1 MLKPADPPIQPEP
14 GGSEPNGERP
24 IGELVHQLVEDG
36 KAYAQAEIGVAKAIA
51 SAKADR
57 LRVPAILFGA
67 AFLLSQAAVTVLA
80 VALFLALLPL
90 IGPLLAGIAAFAI
103 FAGIAVGL
111 GWWAIEIIRR
121 EL

>member
-1 MLKPADPPIQPEP
+1 MLKPADPPPP
-14 GGSEPNGERP
+14 EPNGERP
-24 IGELVHQLVEDG
+24 IGELVGRLVEDG
-36 KAYAQAEIGVAKAIA
+36 KAYAQAEFGVAKAIA

-57 LRVPAILFGA
+57 LKIPAILFGA
-67 AFLLSQAAVTVLA
+67 AFVLSQAAATVLA

-103 FAGIAVGL
+103 FAGIAAGL
-111 GWWAIEIIRR
+111 GWWAIEILRR

>member
-1 MLKPADPPIQPEP
+1 MLKPADPPLP
-14 GGSEPNGERP
+14 GPDENRP
-24 IGELVHQLVEDG
+24 IGELVSRLVDEG

-57 LRVPAILFGA
+57 LKVPAILFGA
-67 AFLLSQAAVTVLA
+67 AFLLLQAAATVLA

-90 IGPLLAGIAAFAI
+90 IGPLLSGIVAFAI
-103 FAGIAVGL
+103 FAGIAAGL
-111 GWWAIEIIRR
+111 GWQAVQILRR

>member
-1 MLKPADPPIQPEP
+1 MLKPADPPLP
-14 GGSEPNGERP
+14 GPGEDRP
-24 IGELVHQLVEDG
+24 IGELVSRLVDDS

-57 LRVPAILFGA
+57 LKVPAILLGA
-67 AFLLSQAAVTVLA
+67 AFLLAQAAATVLA

-90 IGPLLAGIAAFAI
+90 IGPMFAGIAAFAI
-103 FAGIAVGL
+103 FAGIAAGL
-111 GWWAIEIIRR
+111 AWQAVQIIRR

>member
-1 MLKPADPPIQPEP
+1 MLKPADPPLQPSEP
-14 GGSEPNGERP
+14 GPEPNGERP

-57 LRVPAILFGA
+57 LKVPAILFGA
-67 AFLLSQAAVTVLA
+67 AFLLSQSAATVLA

-90 IGPLLAGIAAFAI
+90 IGPLLAGVAAFAI
-103 FAGIAVGL
+103 FAGIAAGL

>member
-1 MLKPADPPIQPEP
+1 MLKPADPPLQSEP
-14 GGSEPNGERP
+14 DPEPNGERP

-51 SAKADR
+51 SAKADHFK
-57 LRVPAILFGA
+57 VPAILFGA
-67 AFLLSQAAVTVLA
+67 AFILSQAAATVLA

-90 IGPLLAGIAAFAI
+90 IGPMFAGVAAFAI
-103 FAGIAVGL
+103 FAGIAAGL

>member
-1 MLKPADPPIQPEP
+1 MLKPADPPPPSEP
-14 GGSEPNGERP
+14 GDDRP

-57 LRVPAILFGA
+57 LKVPAILFGA
-67 AFLLSQAAVTVLA
+67 AFLLSQAAATVLA

-90 IGPLLAGIAAFAI
+90 IGPLLAGVAAFAI
-103 FAGIAVGL
+103 FAGIAAGL
-111 GWWAIEIIRR
+111 GWQALQMIRR
-121 EL
+121 DL